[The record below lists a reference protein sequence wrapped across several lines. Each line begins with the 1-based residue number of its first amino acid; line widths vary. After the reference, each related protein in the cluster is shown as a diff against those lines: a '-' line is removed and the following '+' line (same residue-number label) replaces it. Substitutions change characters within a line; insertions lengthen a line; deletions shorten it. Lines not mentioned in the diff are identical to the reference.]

1 MNQGL
6 VGNKIHYRD
15 IFNLFAKQGK
25 ITKDKLEEMFQ
36 LVQLSPSP
44 EEMEKY
50 MNLVFENRTQ
60 ATLDDFLKLFKM
72 RCVSQEYTSEEIKK
86 GFILLSDAERKL
98 HISRVE
104 ELIKSHVADPR
115 EQEFLID
122 HMKHFTDES
131 GHVDYD
137 EFISSSF

>member
-1 MNQGL
+1 MSKGL
-6 VGNKIHYRD
+6 VGNRIHYRD

-25 ITKDKLEEMFQ
+25 ITKDKLQEMFQ
-36 LVQLSPSP
+36 LVQLYPSP

-50 MNLVFENRTQ
+50 MNIVFENRTQ
-60 ATLDDFLKLFKM
+60 ATLEDFLNLFKM
-72 RCVSQEYTSEEIKK
+72 RCVNQEYTSEEIKK

-104 ELIKSHVADPR
+104 ELIKSHVSDPR

-122 HMKHFTDES
+122 HMRHFTDEN
-131 GHVDYD
+131 GNVDYD

>member
-1 MNQGL
+1 MNPGL

-15 IFNLFAKQGK
+15 IFNMYAKQGK

-36 LVQLSPSP
+36 QVQLYPSP

-50 MNLVFENRTQ
+50 MNIVFEGRPQ

-86 GFILLSDAERKL
+86 GFILLSDSERKL
-98 HISRVE
+98 SISKVE
-104 ELIKSHVADPR
+104 ELIRNHVSEQR

-122 HMKHFTDES
+122 HMRHFTDEF
-131 GHVDYD
+131 GYVDYND
-137 EFISSSF
+137 FIASSF

>member
-1 MNQGL
+1 MNPGL

-15 IFNLFAKQGK
+15 IFNMYAKQGK

-36 LVQLSPSP
+36 QVQLYPSP

-50 MNLVFENRTQ
+50 MNIVFEGRPQ

-86 GFILLSDAERKL
+86 GFILLSDSERKL
-98 HISRVE
+98 SISKVE
-104 ELIKSHVADPR
+104 ELIRNHVSEQR
-115 EQEFLID
+115 EQEFLIV
-122 HMKHFTDES
+122 HMRHFTDEF
-131 GHVDYD
+131 GYVDYND
-137 EFISSSF
+137 FIASSF

>member
-1 MNQGL
+1 MSQGL

-15 IFNLFAKQGK
+15 IFNLYAKQGK
-25 ITKDKLEEMFQ
+25 ITKDKLREMFD
-36 LVQLSPSP
+36 LVQLHPSP

-50 MNLVFENRTQ
+50 LNIVFEGRQT

-86 GFILLSDAERKL
+86 GFILLSDSERRL
-98 HISRVE
+98 HISKVE
-104 ELIKSHVADPR
+104 ELIRAHVVEPK

-122 HMKHFTDES
+122 HMKHFTED
-131 GHVDYD
+131 GYVDYN
-137 EFISSSF
+137 EFIASSF

>member
-1 MNQGL
+1 MSQGL

-15 IFNLFAKQGK
+15 IFNLYAKQGK
-25 ITKDKLEEMFQ
+25 ITKDRLREMFD
-36 LVQLSPSP
+36 LVQLHPSP

-50 MNLVFENRTQ
+50 LNIVFEGRQT

-86 GFILLSDAERKL
+86 GFILLSDSERRL
-98 HISRVE
+98 HISKVE
-104 ELIKSHVADPR
+104 ELIRAHVVEPK

-122 HMKHFTDES
+122 HMKHFTED
-131 GHVDYD
+131 GYVDYN
-137 EFISSSF
+137 EFIASSF